1 MGKKRIL
8 AGVLAIAMTATM
20 ALSGC
25 GDSSAATDAGDGQKA
40 DYSNEEYVWVSCL
53 SNQSM
58 FVNSDQA
65 GLKQFAEDYGVKVS
79 VVGPTDYDVAGQA
92 AALDQVVATKPAGI
106 MVIGMESSLK
116 DSIDAAVDAGIP
128 VVTIDA
134 DVSDS
139 KRLCFIGTDWYQL
152 GVKHAEAVIEATG
165 GKGKCAVIYQQGTET
180 QEDALDGF
188 KDTIAGTGMEFVD
201 AYSANGSIETACQI
215 AEDLMTSTPDIAA
228 ISCFDGSTPGL
239 GTAIEEMGKT
249 GSVIATGTNA
259 EDTQLQQLKDGK
271 FYALVGQK
279 RQLFSYWG
287 GAVLF
292 AYNHSSAAITANDK
306 ENGIL
311 NIPQNV
317 DTGLYLITAD
327 NVDSFLNK

>member
-8 AGVLAIAMTATM
+8 AGVLAIVMTATM

-25 GDSSAATDAGDGQKA
+25 GDSSAAADAGDGQKA

-139 KRLCFIGTDWYQL
+139 KRLC
-152 GVKHAEAVIEATG
+152 
-165 GKGKCAVIYQQGTET
+165 GTE
-180 QEDALDGF
+180 
-188 KDTIAGTGMEFVD
+188 K
-201 AYSANGSIETACQI
+201 TAVF
-215 AEDLMTSTPDIAA
+215 L
-228 ISCFDGSTPGL
+228 L
-239 GTAIEEMGKT
+239 GWRCTVCI
-249 GSVIATGTNA
+249 
-259 EDTQLQQLKDGK
+259 Q
-271 FYALVGQK
+271 
-279 RQLFSYWG
+279 
-287 GAVLF
+287 
-292 AYNHSSAAITANDK
+292 
-306 ENGIL
+306 
-311 NIPQNV
+311 
-317 DTGLYLITAD
+317 
-327 NVDSFLNK
+327 SFLCSYHSKR